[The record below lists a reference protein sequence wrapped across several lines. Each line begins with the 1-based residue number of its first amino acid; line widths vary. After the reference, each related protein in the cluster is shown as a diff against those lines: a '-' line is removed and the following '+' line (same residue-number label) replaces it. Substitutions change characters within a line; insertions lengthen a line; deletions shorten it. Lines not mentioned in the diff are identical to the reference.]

1 MTKLEC
7 KVSVT
12 DTDVFK
18 ELAKEVVFLRYFYKA
33 AADGFGP
40 ASSDLYDMIREN
52 YNGEIP
58 EGY

>member
-1 MTKLEC
+1 MSNLQIDLH
-7 KVSVT
+7 VA
-12 DTDVFK
+12 DLDVFK

-40 ASSDLYDMIREN
+40 ASSDFYYMIREN